1 MILHGAPG
9 TGKTY
14 NTINKAL
21 EIIFQDKLTKED
33 YNNGKVKEEKL
44 VELLQNELTEDEKE
58 KAEDNSRKILKA
70 CFEKYKNAGQIEF
83 VTFHQ
88 SYGYE
93 EFVEG
98 IKAIPAGREG
108 NDGEEMIY
116 DVVDGIFKNL
126 SKTAE
131 ENFIIENTQT
141 INHKKRFILNA
152 KSLNIQAEL
161 IEDDENNYRLLKG
174 SKIRKGEA
182 DSFKKYNYSHLKN
195 IFIEKASFDKNKETD
210 EYFILNEDY
219 TFQSLSAASSVILG
233 RMSNGLID
241 WKEVKNQE
249 NQVINTDNQKVK
261 NYILIID
268 EINRGNISKIF
279 GELITLIEDSKRLGK
294 SEQVEITL
302 PYSGEKFGV
311 PQNLY
316 IIGTMNTADRSIAPI
331 DTALRRRFVFEEMA
345 PKSSLLNENIEG
357 VNLQLL
363 LEAINTRIE
372 YLYDREHTIGHA
384 YLIDVETLDDLK
396 FAFKNKIIPLLTEYF
411 YEDWE
416 NINLVLNENRF
427 IIPNNENKSYLSKK
441 IEERIRNKTTYKVS
455 DEKNWE
461 VKNFQKIYDDNAL
474 SNLDEQS
481 ESSNN

>member
-1 MILHGAPG
+1 MDFKKELQIIIDELEKDFNKLKNTITFKEVYNEEIEWMSDPLQKINIFLKEKEDIEKFKKIIDNLRDINYIFTDVDILNLEYFTGKVNTIVRTVNWINNFKNSDTLDLVNLFNEMKNKKNLKDINIDIIKEDRLKGFLPHLYSIVKHFQQPNEYPINYVFWQNIVGKIMQRNNDYDSLCEFYRSLDVKNNKHLEFAAYMGALGLNLANSIKMKCLIKNKDDKNYKKLQKILNLDYYLDKSICDNEHVKETEKTNMPNDIKKTQPLNQILYGSPG

-141 INHKKRFILNA
+141 INHKKRFI
-152 KSLNIQAEL
+152 
-161 IEDDENNYRLLKG
+161 
-174 SKIRKGEA
+174 
-182 DSFKKYNYSHLKN
+182 
-195 IFIEKASFDKNKETD
+195 
-210 EYFILNEDY
+210 
-219 TFQSLSAASSVILG
+219 
-233 RMSNGLID
+233 
-241 WKEVKNQE
+241 
-249 NQVINTDNQKVK
+249 
-261 NYILIID
+261 
-268 EINRGNISKIF
+268 
-279 GELITLIEDSKRLGK
+279 
-294 SEQVEITL
+294 
-302 PYSGEKFGV
+302 
-311 PQNLY
+311 
-316 IIGTMNTADRSIAPI
+316 
-331 DTALRRRFVFEEMA
+331 
-345 PKSSLLNENIEG
+345 
-357 VNLQLL
+357 
-363 LEAINTRIE
+363 
-372 YLYDREHTIGHA
+372 
-384 YLIDVETLDDLK
+384 
-396 FAFKNKIIPLLTEYF
+396 
-411 YEDWE
+411 
-416 NINLVLNENRF
+416 
-427 IIPNNENKSYLSKK
+427 
-441 IEERIRNKTTYKVS
+441 
-455 DEKNWE
+455 
-461 VKNFQKIYDDNAL
+461 
-474 SNLDEQS
+474 
-481 ESSNN
+481 